1 MNRLIAAT
9 VFAALPLAA
18 ASLKE
23 AVVGSQHDLS
33 VTGAGPVR
41 SASTSACMFCHAPH
55 NVVPNIPPLWDHALS
70 TQTYAA
76 YTSSTYTSG
85 CPRNQNRCCHSNGE
99 PPVAGTN
106 LLPTIKPDGR
116 KKLVPK

>member
-1 MNRLIAAT
+1 MNRLITAT

-70 TQTYAA
+70 TQTYVA

-85 CPRNQNRCCHSNGE
+85 TCSRDRL
-99 PPVAGTN
+99 PV
-106 LLPTIKPDGR
+106 
-116 KKLVPK
+116 